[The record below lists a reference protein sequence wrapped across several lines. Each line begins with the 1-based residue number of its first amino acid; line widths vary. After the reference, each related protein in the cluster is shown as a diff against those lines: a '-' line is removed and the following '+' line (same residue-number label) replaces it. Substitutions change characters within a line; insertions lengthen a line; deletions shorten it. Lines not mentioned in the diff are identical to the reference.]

1 MVGEMEQ
8 SLRKGLIRIVAA
20 GPSIDVGSA
29 VAAADNTDQD
39 TSMSVGQSNLRRC
52 IGSLRIA
59 WRIKMKRRMG
69 REWGRGGRAGEKDG
83 QIEGVE

>member
-1 MVGEMEQ
+1 MVGETEQ

-20 GPSIDVGSA
+20 DPSIDVGSAVA

-39 TSMSVGQSNLRRC
+39 VCMSVAGQSNLRRC

-59 WRIKMKRRMG
+59 WRIKMR
-69 REWGRGGRAGEKDG
+69 
-83 QIEGVE
+83 

>member
-1 MVGEMEQ
+1 MVGETEQ
-8 SLRKGLIRIVAA
+8 SPRKGLIRIVAA
-20 GPSIDVGSA
+20 GPSIVVGSA
-29 VAAADNTDQD
+29 VAAADSTDRD
-39 TSMSVGQSNLRRC
+39 MSMAVGQSSLRRC

-59 WRIKMKRRMG
+59 WRIKMKGRMG